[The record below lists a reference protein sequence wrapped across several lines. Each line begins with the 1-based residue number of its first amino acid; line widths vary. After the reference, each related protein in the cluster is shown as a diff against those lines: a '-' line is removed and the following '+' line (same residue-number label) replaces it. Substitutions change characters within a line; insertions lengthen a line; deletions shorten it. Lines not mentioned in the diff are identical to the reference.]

1 MKHIAI
7 TLICLIA
14 ILVYTV
20 ASYIYIDGFH
30 DEMTVKISNVQNNE
44 YSDKDVLLVVTSF
57 EKHKKALR
65 IMVNEELVD
74 ETDKLLTELEY
85 DARYNNIQN
94 AETHCAL
101 ILNNIKEIK
110 RTSHTLY

>member
-30 DEMTVKISNVQNNE
+30 DEMTVKISNV
-44 YSDKDVLLVVTSF
+44 
-57 EKHKKALR
+57 
-65 IMVNEELVD
+65 
-74 ETDKLLTELEY
+74 
-85 DARYNNIQN
+85 
-94 AETHCAL
+94 
-101 ILNNIKEIK
+101 
-110 RTSHTLY
+110 

>member
-14 ILVYTV
+14 IFVYTV

-30 DEMTVKISNVQNNE
+30 DEMTEKISSLQNNE
-44 YSDKDVLLVVTSF
+44 YYDGDVMLVISGF
-57 EKHKKALR
+57 ERHKKALR

>member
-30 DEMTVKISNVQNNE
+30 DEMAEKISSLQNNE
-44 YSDKDVLLVVTSF
+44 YYDGDVMLVISGF
-57 EKHKKALR
+57 ERHKKALR
-65 IMVNEELVD
+65 IMVNDELVD
-74 ETDKLLTELEY
+74 ETDKLLTELDY
-85 DARYNNIQN
+85 AVKFNNIQD
-94 AETHCAL
+94 AETNCAL
-101 ILNNIKEIK
+101 IMANIKEIK